1 MFDPTIY
8 ENLKVVVEGEL
19 YDRDSDGEIAI
30 INREDIVNLATMSR
44 SYLVTFT
51 LKNSPQLFT
60 ATIKL
65 NATASDLYRE
75 ILAENQQIGCKLI
88 LFLQGPIKDIVKTPA
103 LIEDLL
109 ADKWNNRPTIEQ
121 QIYFDWKKS
130 EIKKYFLKIKL
141 TFNRN
146 INEDHISD
154 FSEII
159 TLLTKS
165 LEVVEKIEISP

>member
-19 YDRDSDGEIAI
+19 YDRDFDGGIAI

-44 SYLVTFT
+44 SYLVAFT
-51 LKNSPQLFT
+51 LKNSPQTFT
-60 ATIKL
+60 ATLKL
-65 NATASDLYRE
+65 SVTASDLYRE
-75 ILAENQQIGCKLI
+75 ILEVNQQNGCKLV

-103 LIEDLL
+103 LIEELL
-109 ADKWNNRPTIEQ
+109 ANKWDNRPTIEQ
-121 QIYFDWKKS
+121 QIYFNWKKN
-130 EIKKYFLKIKL
+130 EVKKDYFKIKL

-154 FSEII
+154 LSEII
-159 TLLTKS
+159 TLLIES
-165 LEVVEKIEISP
+165 LEIVEQIEINP

>member
-65 NATASDLYRE
+65 NATANDLYRE
-75 ILAENQQIGCKLI
+75 ILTENQQIGCKLI

-109 ADKWNNRPTIEQ
+109 ADKWNKRPIIEQ
-121 QIYFDWKKS
+121 
-130 EIKKYFLKIKL
+130 
-141 TFNRN
+141 
-146 INEDHISD
+146 
-154 FSEII
+154 
-159 TLLTKS
+159 
-165 LEVVEKIEISP
+165 